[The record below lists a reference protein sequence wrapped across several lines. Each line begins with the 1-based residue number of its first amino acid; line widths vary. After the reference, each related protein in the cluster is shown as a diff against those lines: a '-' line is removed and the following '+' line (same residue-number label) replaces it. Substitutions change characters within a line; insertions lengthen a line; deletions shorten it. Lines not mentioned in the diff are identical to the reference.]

1 MKHSLLIDAIGFAI
15 AGGALAYHRYFNRD
29 ARVKRALGKVPRGR
43 LGSVV
48 AGSVVKLV
56 GRLDCVGEPL
66 VAPLS
71 RRRCAY
77 YELDIEEWRSRG
89 RGGDWVTVVRQA
101 SGRDFVLRDGQA
113 AALVRTNAAEIAV
126 HKDEQDATGILKAPT
141 PELEALL
148 EQHGQKATGLLGLNR
163 KLRFREGVLE
173 AGEHVAVCGAP
184 SRYAGTPSGA
194 AIEAAGGRPI
204 EWVFDQ
210 CGDIPLY
217 VSDDPV
223 ALLKPR
229 AG

>member
-1 MKHSLLIDAIGFAI
+1 MRHRLLIDAIGFAI
-15 AGGALAYHRYFNRD
+15 AGGVLAYHHFFNRD

-43 LGSVV
+43 LRSVV

-56 GRLDCVGEPL
+56 GRLDCVDEPL

-77 YELDIEEWRSRG
+77 YELTIEEWRSGG
-89 RGGDWVTVVRQA
+89 RSGEWVTVVQQA
-101 SGRDFVLRDGQA
+101 SGRDFVLRDGKA

-126 HKDEQDATGILKAPT
+126 HKDEQDAIGIVKAPT

-148 EQHGQKATGLLGLNR
+148 EQHGQKSTGLLGFNR

-184 SRYAGTPSGA
+184 MRYARTPSGA

-210 CGDIPLY
+210 HGDVPLY
-217 VSDDPV
+217 VSDDPA

-229 AG
+229 AR